1 MKIRYA
7 HRSFLTHP
15 SFVLRS
21 SLYTPNSLNIVGGWY
36 SHFLDSVC
44 RTLTSM
50 RAAVVMTNI
59 RLSDV
64 DLAVDPPRPLKDEE
78 RDILAFCLRS
88 HSSDATRIERT
99 IANSD
104 GWRGVRLRL
113 PGLYAQ
119 FIVDES
125 TPPIPEGT
133 TLRVPVEA
141 EAEDADGTPF
151 LTLLFIGNDHRA

>member
-1 MKIRYA
+1 
-7 HRSFLTHP
+7 
-15 SFVLRS
+15 
-21 SLYTPNSLNIVGGWY
+21 
-36 SHFLDSVC
+36 
-44 RTLTSM
+44 M

-78 RDILAFCLRS
+78 RDILAFLLAEPFLGRDELREQLRT
-88 HSSDATRIERT
+88 ATVGAECVCGCRT
-99 IANSD
+99 
-104 GWRGVRLRL
+104 V
-113 PGLYAQ
+113 Q

-151 LTLLFIGNDHRA
+151 WILLFIGNDHRAWMLEFVRFAESDRILRLPPVGEMRRKINELVE